1 VEIRN
6 GIRRA
11 LLLQH
16 RDLAARNVADDDEQ
30 ISQQQAVIADLG
42 RAGIDTSLAESFLK
56 ELRAA
61 KRVHVASRDR
71 IERELD
77 TSPTLP
83 H

>member
-1 VEIRN
+1 MEIRN
-6 GIRRA
+6 GVRRA

-16 RDLAARNVADDDEQ
+16 RDLATRHVADDDEH
-30 ISQQQAVIADLG
+30 IRQQQAVIADLG
-42 RAGIDTSLAESFLK
+42 RAGFDTSLAESFLK

-61 KRVHVASRDR
+61 QRVHVASRDR

-77 TSPTLP
+77 SSPTLP

>member
-1 VEIRN
+1 MELRN

-16 RDLAARNVADDDEQ
+16 RDLAAKHVADGNEQ
-30 ISQQQAVIADLG
+30 ICQQQAVIADLR
-42 RAGIDTSLAESFLK
+42 RAGFDTSLAESFLQ

-61 KRVHVASRDR
+61 LRVHVASRDR